1 LEVLGIKTELVRAG
15 DDLVEVLLRGMER
28 ADLNLEDGDVLVIA
42 ESVVATAE
50 GGVVK
55 LSDVTPGSRALELAE
70 KYRKDPREMELVIGC
85 SDRIMGGIPGVVL
98 TIKDG
103 FLYPNAGIDHSN
115 APPGTVVLFPE
126 EPQMSAAQIR
136 KRMEEAAGKKIGVV
150 IGDSRTHPLRLGCV
164 GVALACDG
172 IVPVED
178 ARGQNDLFGR
188 PLEVTRKAVADN
200 LVSAAEVV
208 MGEGDEGVPAVII
221 RGAPVKFTG
230 DEEETTIPSIAPEEC
245 MYIGSLRCGPHPYEG
260 GYDRLIEEA
269 TKALERSYAPYSGF
283 RVGAALLTK
292 RGDVYSAA
300 NVENA
305 SSGASICAERAAIA
319 KAVSEGERNFEALAV
334 VAETEEPVAPCGI
347 CRQSLIEFGEEIK
360 VIMANTKGDAEIA
373 TVEELLPRGF
383 TGRSLE
389 RARKA
394 GHVLSSKCRSDISIY
409 KNV

>member
-15 DDLVEVLLRGMER
+15 DDLVEVLLGGMER
-28 ADLNLEDGDVLVIA
+28 ASLSLANGDVLVIA

-55 LSDVTPGSRALELAE
+55 LSDVEPGPRALELAD
-70 KYRKDPREMELVIGC
+70 KYRKDPREMELIINC
-85 SDRIMGGIPGVVL
+85 SDQIMGGIPGVVL

-115 APPGTVVLFPE
+115 APLGHVVLFPE
-126 EPQMSAAQIR
+126 EPQRSAALIR
-136 KRMEEAAGKKIGVV
+136 KRMEETAGKRIGVV

-178 ARGQNDLFGR
+178 ARGQKDLFGR

-200 LVSAAEVV
+200 LVSAAQIV
-208 MGEGDEGVPAVII
+208 MGEGNEGIPAVII
-221 RGAPVKFTG
+221 RGAPVKFVDDG
-230 DEEETTIPSIAPEEC
+230 EEMVIPSIAPEDC

-260 GYDRLIEEA
+260 GYDRLIAEA
-269 TKALERSYAPYSGF
+269 IKARERSYSPYSGF

-292 RGDVYSAA
+292 SGKVYSAA

-305 SSGASICAERAAIA
+305 SSGASICAERASIVKAI
-319 KAVSEGERNFEALAV
+319 SEGERDFEALAV
-334 VAETEEPVAPCGI
+334 VADTEVPVAPCGI
-347 CRQSLIEFGEEIK
+347 CRQNLIEFGEEVK

-373 TVEELLPRGF
+373 TVGELLPRGF
-383 TGRSLE
+383 TGRSF
-389 RARKA
+389 
-394 GHVLSSKCRSDISIY
+394 
-409 KNV
+409 

>member
-1 LEVLGIKTELVRAG
+1 MRPLEVLGIKTDLVKPG
-15 DDLVEVLLRGMER
+15 DDLVEALLGGMER
-28 ADLNLEDGDVLVIA
+28 AGLHLEDGDILVIA
-42 ESVVATAE
+42 ESAVATAE

-55 LSDVTPGSRALELAE
+55 LSEVIPSLRALELAE
-70 KYRKDPREMELVIGC
+70 KYRKDPREMELIIRS
-85 SDRIMGGIPGVVL
+85 SDQIMGGIPGVVL

-115 APPGTVVLFPE
+115 APPGSVVLFPE
-126 EPQMSAAQIR
+126 DPQRSASWIR
-136 KRMEEAAGKKIGVV
+136 KRMENASGKRIGVV

-172 IVPVED
+172 ILPVED
-178 ARGQNDLFGR
+178 ARGQKDLYGR

-200 LVSAAEVV
+200 LVSAGEVV

-221 RGAPVKFTG
+221 RGAPVKFIENG
-230 DEEETTIPSIAPEEC
+230 EEMTIPSIPPEEC

-260 GYDRLIEEA
+260 GYDQLIEEA

-283 RVGAALLTK
+283 RVGAALLAK
-292 RGDVYSAA
+292 SGEVYSAA

-305 SSGASICAERAAIA
+305 SSGAAICAERAAIA
-319 KAVSEGERNFEALAV
+319 KAVSEGEKEFEALAV

-347 CRQSLIEFGEEIK
+347 CRQNLIEFGEEIK

-373 TVEELLPRGF
+373 TIEELLPRGF
-383 TGRSLE
+383 KGQYL
-389 RARKA
+389 K
-394 GHVLSSKCRSDISIY
+394 SSKS
-409 KNV
+409 

>member
-1 LEVLGIKTELVRAG
+1 VRPLEVLGIKTDLVKPG
-15 DDLVEVLLRGMER
+15 DDLVEALLKGMER
-28 ADLNLEDGDVLVIA
+28 AGLHLEDGDILVIA
-42 ESVVATAE
+42 ESAVATAE

-55 LSDVTPGSRALELAE
+55 LSEVIPSLRALELAE
-70 KYRKDPREMELVIGC
+70 KYRKDPREMELIIRS
-85 SDRIMGGIPGVVL
+85 SDQIMGGIPGVVL

-115 APPGTVVLFPE
+115 APPGSVVLFPE
-126 EPQMSAAQIR
+126 DPQRSASWIR
-136 KRMEEAAGKKIGVV
+136 KRMENASGKRIGVV

-172 IVPVED
+172 ILPVED
-178 ARGQNDLFGR
+178 ARGQKDLYGR

-200 LVSAAEVV
+200 LVSAGEVV

-221 RGAPVKFTG
+221 RGAPVKFIENG
-230 DEEETTIPSIAPEEC
+230 EEMTIPSIPPEEC

-260 GYDRLIEEA
+260 GYDQLIEEA

-283 RVGAALLTK
+283 RVGAALLAK
-292 RGDVYSAA
+292 SGEVYSAA

-305 SSGASICAERAAIA
+305 SSGAAICAERAAIA
-319 KAVSEGERNFEALAV
+319 KAVSEGEKEFEALAV

-347 CRQSLIEFGEEIK
+347 CRQNLIEFGEEIK

-373 TVEELLPRGF
+373 TIEELLPRGF
-383 TGRSLE
+383 KGQYL
-389 RARKA
+389 K
-394 GHVLSSKCRSDISIY
+394 SSKS
-409 KNV
+409 